1 MHPGTYL
8 LKLQVYYVVLGR
20 CGQKCQGMPKE
31 SINTL
36 WGSIQLWLVF
46 KDNFLTVKEGLAH
59 HGETAELDKE
69 ISTFPKN
76 LNVILW
82 LEKSHIE
89 LPGKPALATLFQ
101 PCFANRSSDG
111 VAINTLVV
119 SSIS

>member
-20 CGQKCQGMPKE
+20 CGQKCQGMPKV
-31 SINTL
+31 
-36 WGSIQLWLVF
+36 IQLWLVF

-82 LEKSHIE
+82 LEKSHIG